1 MKRVQG
7 AVAVLAILALA
18 LPARVPAASGTD
30 ELARGVRQIAEGDFE
45 SAVLTL
51 DAAVRSLAQEPA
63 RARELAQ
70 AYLNLGIAYVAL
82 DQRERARAAF
92 KEALL
97 RDKDLRLLPDRYS
110 PKVITVFDEARQ
122 EVRAAKPPGKR
133 SKLPLILLGAGGA
146 AAAGIALAAG
156 GSEPSPPPSGE
167 ARFTN
172 ARFATP
178 VLACP
183 DGAQGLELALA
194 IDLDASNTTGTAVTV
209 NAASSTLIIVTS
221 PAVPSEVGF
230 ASSLPTTAM
239 PSSVPA
245 RTSGVVM
252 RAQTTL
258 ICANGTGDT
267 PRFNEWSGRLT
278 LSTSAGVFTLETVDR
293 LRVNIP

>member
-7 AVAVLAILALA
+7 VVAVLSILALA
-18 LPARVPAASGTD
+18 LTARVPAASGTD

-45 SAVLTL
+45 NAVLTL
-51 DAAVRSLAQEPA
+51 DGAVRSLAQEPA
-63 RARELAQ
+63 HVRELAQ

-110 PKVITVFDEARQ
+110 PKVIAAFEEARQ
-122 EVRAAKPPGKR
+122 EVRASEPRGKG
-133 SKLPLILLGAGGA
+133 SKLPLILLGAAGVT
-146 AAAGIALAAG
+146 AAGIVLAAG
-156 GSEPSPPPSGE
+156 GSSPSPPPTGE

-178 VLACP
+178 VLVCP
-183 DGAQGLELALA
+183 DGASGLELALA
-194 IDLDASNTTGTAVTV
+194 IDLDASNTTSTAVTL
-209 NAASSTLIIVTS
+209 NAASSTLIIEVS
-221 PAVPSEVGF
+221 PTVPSEVGF
-230 ASSLPTTAM
+230 ASSLLTTAM

-245 RTSGVVM
+245 RTSGVVV
-252 RAQTTL
+252 RAETTL

-278 LSTSAGVFTLETVDR
+278 LSTSAGVFTLQTVDR
-293 LRVNIP
+293 IRVNIP